1 MTREQMLTWLQE
13 GNLTIPSFLFVHYVE
28 MGLNEQELILLL
40 HLQQFQKEGNAFP
53 TFEELSGRMS
63 ISTIECA
70 NILRKL
76 IQRGYLEI
84 NEEELTV
91 DRVRSEAYSL
101 VPFQQKMIDHFLSK
115 NQVQAVE
122 SKQEEESSLYSIFE
136 QEFGRPLSPFECET
150 LGMWMDDHENT
161 QIIKAALREA
171 VVSGK
176 LNFRY
181 IDRILFEWKKNGIKT
196 EEQARS
202 YGEKFRSH
210 QSRDRQPVRAE
221 AKEVPFY
228 NWLEN

>member
-1 MTREQMLTWLQE
+1 MMREQMLTWLQE

-40 HLQQFQKEGNAFP
+40 HLQQFQKEGNSFP
-53 TFEELSGRMS
+53 TFEQLSGRMS

-84 NEEELTV
+84 TEELTV
-91 DRVRSEAYSL
+91 DQVRSEAYSL
-101 VPFQQKMIDHFLSK
+101 VPFQQKMIDHFLSRNK
-115 NQVQAVE
+115 VQAVAT
-122 SKQEEESSLYSIFE
+122 KQEEESSLYSVFE

-150 LGMWMDDHENT
+150 LGMWMDDHDNC
-161 QIIKAALREA
+161 QLIKAALREA

-196 EEQARS
+196 VEQAKS

-210 QSRDRQPVRAE
+210 QSRDRQPARTE
-221 AKEVPFY
+221 MKEVPFY

>member
-40 HLQQFQKEGNAFP
+40 HLQQFQSEGNVFP
-53 TFEELSGRMS
+53 TFEQLSGRMS

-70 NILRKL
+70 NTLRKL

-84 NEEELTV
+84 KEEELTV
-91 DRVRSEAYSL
+91 DHVRSEAYSL
-101 VPFQQKMIDHFLSK
+101 VPFQQKLIEHFLNK
-115 NQVQAVE
+115 NNVQSVVT
-122 SKQEEESSLYSIFE
+122 KQEEERSLYTIFE

-150 LGMWMDDHENT
+150 LGMWMDDHSDS
-161 QIIKAALREA
+161 QLIKAALREA

-196 EEQARS
+196 VEQAKA

-210 QSRDRQPVRAE
+210 QTRDKQPLKSDT
-221 AKEVPFY
+221 KEVPFY